1 MTADGAT
8 LAPTSAS
15 EKERAKRKNTG
26 RVLESRGPSRRGTT
40 ENVKLT
46 RNIMKI
52 SHSLIAAAVGGILF
66 GATGCGGETPP
77 AQAPAAASSGSA
89 ADTAAAPGSATPQSA
104 AAPAKHACKG
114 QNECKGQGS
123 CKTDKHG
130 CKGQNDCKGQGGC
143 KSA

>member
-1 MTADGAT
+1 MGQPSPPPAWEENERN
-8 LAPTSAS
+8 
-15 EKERAKRKNTG
+15 EKAQDAYSN
-26 RVLESRGPSRRGTT
+26 RGPARRARSNT
-40 ENVKLT
+40 VKLA

-66 GATGCGGETPP
+66 GAAGCAGETPP
-77 AQAPAAASSGSA
+77 AQQPAAAASGSA
-89 ADTAAAPGSATPQSA
+89 AAPAAPGSAAPQTA

-114 QNECKGQGS
+114 QNDCKGQGG

-143 KSA
+143 KTA